1 MTILG
6 FPATIVAFIVLAGLG
21 VGGVLY
27 ALFFTSIENE
37 QKTAKPLSHDQVGS
51 RPTAPRAAPRSTASR
66 KAQKR
71 KKQVQDSLHD
81 LEERNKDRVKDATNP
96 R

>member
-6 FPATIVAFIVLAGLG
+6 FPAAIVAFVALAGLG

-37 QKTAKPLSHDQVGS
+37 QKTAKRLSTIKAASTDSAS
-51 RPTAPRAAPRSTASR
+51 RRAAI
-66 KAQKR
+66 
-71 KKQVQDSLHD
+71 
-81 LEERNKDRVKDATNP
+81 DRL
-96 R
+96 